1 LLSLLLIHFYLKIIL
16 GLAKH
21 PIVDEHNMESL
32 KTIVS
37 AAAPLG
43 KDTEET
49 VRKRLNLD
57 IKQAWG
63 KNSIIDANESKITVA
78 LPYLFFSVDFIC
90 RHVRIISSCNTHF

>member
-1 LLSLLLIHFYLKIIL
+1 
-16 GLAKH
+16 
-21 PIVDEHNMESL
+21 MESL

-63 KNSIIDANESKITVA
+63 ECNVESRQWVNEVENSCCLI
-78 LPYLFFSVDFIC
+78 
-90 RHVRIISSCNTHF
+90 

>member
-1 LLSLLLIHFYLKIIL
+1 MNCIASCDEDSLSVANSRSLITCYHCIMLKIIL
-16 GLAKH
+16 GLAKQ
-21 PIVDEHNMESL
+21 PIVDKHNMESL

-63 KNSIIDANESKITVA
+63 ECNVESRQWVNEVENSCCLI
-78 LPYLFFSVDFIC
+78 
-90 RHVRIISSCNTHF
+90 